1 MGTEAQAQHKSERAS
16 EQSNVSVFPPLFNE
30 IRVLQERL
38 LYLEDQATQQWK
50 ATVEDPRPKDSNSG
64 QKSTTSNSEDDEVLR
79 KYIRKAPSGSRQ
91 VETIEQ
97 LADETADERKTY
109 GQNPNEARVGEAKT
123 TMYHIQKS
131 GDLYPGNEFEAVT
144 GEKGWLD
151 TYGQVFPGFSHG
163 HEAEFRQR
171 DKPLPHRGV
180 RPPAAMHPFYQAPI
194 RKPGTSVP
202 ASRRKEWQ
210 RFGPQPLK
218 LSRKLGPPTRWDES
232 DLEEWSSDTSTRSQ
246 DFKYFRSRLRGDF
259 EWELDRLNSQVLRF
273 RKHKDKKS
281 RQLATK
287 ARKDNER
294 RDEEFGAYEEHGEL
308 MAKLKLDA
316 KAAGEDN
323 HGIRQLNPMGW
334 SVFRLRRALPLQ
346 YSLVIDVLIEE
357 PKLSSDLEL
366 WGRVNRDKKDRKT
379 HKTST
384 NLRTSAAEDMNS
396 KDDTARISKNSMPW
410 TAEEPLPERIRINS
424 KQIIDILS
432 NIHGS
437 PLHPE
442 ADEISSVA
450 LLRPFKILIAYDK
463 QIREACS
470 TLETEASKE
479 SDISTSVT
487 ENEMQ

>member
-1 MGTEAQAQHKSERAS
+1 
-16 EQSNVSVFPPLFNE
+16 
-30 IRVLQERL
+30 
-38 LYLEDQATQQWK
+38 
-50 ATVEDPRPKDSNSG
+50 
-64 QKSTTSNSEDDEVLR
+64 
-79 KYIRKAPSGSRQ
+79 
-91 VETIEQ
+91 
-97 LADETADERKTY
+97 
-109 GQNPNEARVGEAKT
+109 
-123 TMYHIQKS
+123 
-131 GDLYPGNEFEAVT
+131 
-144 GEKGWLD
+144 
-151 TYGQVFPGFSHG
+151 
-163 HEAEFRQR
+163 
-171 DKPLPHRGV
+171 
-180 RPPAAMHPFYQAPI
+180 
-194 RKPGTSVP
+194 
-202 ASRRKEWQ
+202 
-210 RFGPQPLK
+210 K

-273 RKHKDKKS
+273 RKHKDKKKS

-294 RDEEFGAYEEHGEL
+294 RDEEFGAYEEH
-308 MAKLKLDA
+308 
-316 KAAGEDN
+316 DN

-357 PKLSSDLEL
+357 PKF
-366 WGRVNRDKKDRKT
+366 
-379 HKTST
+379 T

-463 QIREACS
+463 QIRE
-470 TLETEASKE
+470 
-479 SDISTSVT
+479 
-487 ENEMQ
+487 